1 MIFTINK
8 DIKRSKTT
16 KERQTPD
23 DFDNKVYFKCLIVKF
38 LFPYYQKQQNKA
50 LCEDIKEVNV
60 KKQ

>member
-23 DFDNKVYFKCLIVKF
+23 DFDNKVYFKRLIVKF
-38 LFPYYQKQQNKA
+38 LFPYYQKQ
-50 LCEDIKEVNV
+50 
-60 KKQ
+60 